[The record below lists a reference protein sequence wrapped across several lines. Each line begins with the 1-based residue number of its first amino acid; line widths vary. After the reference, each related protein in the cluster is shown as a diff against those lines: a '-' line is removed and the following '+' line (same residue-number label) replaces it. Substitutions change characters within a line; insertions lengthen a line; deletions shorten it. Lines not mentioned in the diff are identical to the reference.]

1 MYPAGCVGRLR
12 GESVPALEE
21 PARRDH
27 CRDSQDL
34 FLKTLSPFARRKVD
48 DMISEFKAH
57 SSTVKPIFVQP
68 SEEESAE
75 FDNPIRV
82 QPKKGMQRKA
92 APAPRLSEEES
103 AEFYTPIRVQPKVGM
118 QRKATL
124 AAQLPPIF
132 GRPRVAGVGIDFVI
146 DSADRLVIESLTP
159 GGPAERKRTLAQG
172 DVLISIDAFELVG
185 QRLSFDDVLDML
197 RGEEGSDVILGF
209 ERPGKSENHCLRYM
223 SHQLAL
229 LQTPHV
235 YITCRCVT

>member
-1 MYPAGCVGRLR
+1 
-12 GESVPALEE
+12 LEE
-21 PARRDH
+21 RARRDL

-48 DMISEFKAH
+48 DMISELKAH
-57 SSTVKPIFVQP
+57 SSTVKPILVQP

-92 APAPRLSEEES
+92 APAPQLSEEES

-124 AAQLPPIF
+124 AAQLPPIS

-209 ERPGKSENHCLRYM
+209 ERPGKSDNHCPRYM
-223 SHQLAL
+223 SHSLHCCKHHTSTSLVA
-229 LQTPHV
+229 V
-235 YITCRCVT
+235 